1 MRRVQLNA
9 MNFSSG
15 MLRNQDGQG
24 MMEYVL
30 IAIVVG
36 LIVLF
41 IAAKFGGTLTNRFSA
56 AKSTVDSTKIVDG
69 GEAQPE
75 SETVAGS

>member
-1 MRRVQLNA
+1 MKFL
-9 MNFSSG
+9 SKT
-15 MLRNQDGQG
+15 LRNQKGQG

-56 AKSTVDSTKIVDG
+56 AKGTVDSTKITAG
-69 GEAQPE
+69 GEASPSAE
-75 SETVAGS
+75 

>member
-1 MRRVQLNA
+1 MKFLGKT
-9 MNFSSG
+9 MHSEK
-15 MLRNQDGQG
+15 GQG

-41 IAAKFGGTLTNRFSA
+41 IAAKFGGTLTNRFKA
-56 AKSTVDSTKIVDG
+56 ASSTVDTTKIQSG
-69 GEAQPE
+69 GEASPVGE
-75 SETVAGS
+75 N

>member
-1 MRRVQLNA
+1 MGFVKKT
-9 MNFSSG
+9 
-15 MLRNQDGQG
+15 LRSESGQG

-41 IAAKFGGTLTNRFSA
+41 FAAKFGGSLTNRFGA
-56 AKSTVDSTKIVDG
+56 ATNTVGSTKIVDT
-69 GEAQPE
+69 GEAEPQAE
-75 SETVAGS
+75 

>member
-1 MRRVQLNA
+1 
-9 MNFSSG
+9 MNFLSKTI
-15 MLRNQDGQG
+15 RKQDGQG

-41 IAAKFGGTLTNRFSA
+41 MAAKFGGTLTNRFSA
-56 AKSTVDSTKIVDG
+56 AKTTVDSTKITDA
-69 GEAQPE
+69 GEASPSAE
-75 SETVAGS
+75 

>member
-1 MRRVQLNA
+1 MKFL
-9 MNFSSG
+9 SKT
-15 MLRNQDGQG
+15 LRNQKGQG

-41 IAAKFGGTLTNRFSA
+41 IAAKFGGTLTKRFSA
-56 AKSTVDSTKIVDG
+56 AKSTVDSTKIISG
-69 GEAQPE
+69 GEAAPAAE
-75 SETVAGS
+75 N

>member
-1 MRRVQLNA
+1 MKFL
-9 MNFSSG
+9 SKT
-15 MLRNQDGQG
+15 LHNQKGQG

-56 AKSTVDSTKIVDG
+56 AKSTVDSTKIVSG
-69 GEAQPE
+69 GEASPSAE
-75 SETVAGS
+75 GN

>member
-1 MRRVQLNA
+1 
-9 MNFSSG
+9 
-15 MLRNQDGQG
+15 

-56 AKSTVDSTKIVDG
+56 AKSTVDSTKITSG
-69 GEAQPE
+69 GEASPSGE
-75 SETVAGS
+75 

>member
-1 MRRVQLNA
+1 MKFL
-9 MNFSSG
+9 SKT
-15 MLRNQDGQG
+15 LRSQKGQG

-41 IAAKFGGTLTNRFSA
+41 IAAKFGGSLTNRFSA
-56 AKSTVDSTKIVDG
+56 AKDTVDSTKIVDS
-69 GEAQPE
+69 GEASP
-75 SETVAGS
+75 SEE

>member
-1 MRRVQLNA
+1 MRFLSNTMR
-9 MNFSSG
+9 SEK
-15 MLRNQDGQG
+15 GQG

-41 IAAKFGGTLTNRFSA
+41 IAAKFGGTLTNRFTA
-56 AKSTVDSTKIVDG
+56 AKSTVDSTKITSG
-69 GEAQPE
+69 GEASPAAE
-75 SETVAGS
+75 

>member
-1 MRRVQLNA
+1 MKFFSKTMR
-9 MNFSSG
+9 SEK
-15 MLRNQDGQG
+15 GQG

-56 AKSTVDSTKIVDG
+56 AKSTVDSTTITSG
-69 GEAQPE
+69 GEASPQAE
-75 SETVAGS
+75 

>member
-1 MRRVQLNA
+1 MKFLSNTMR
-9 MNFSSG
+9 SEK
-15 MLRNQDGQG
+15 GQG

-41 IAAKFGGTLTNRFSA
+41 IAAKFGGALTNRFSA
-56 AKSTVDSTKIVDG
+56 AKDTVDSTQITSG
-69 GEAQPE
+69 GEAAPAAE
-75 SETVAGS
+75 GN